1 MYSNNQAGRFLS
13 RKRPEQPINMDTT
26 TEISNTTDSGNNA
39 CVLSDEEIN
48 QAYNMTLHIV
58 SLFVLLVVSFVG
70 ASLSVVSNRVKAL
83 RVNPI
88 VLNLGK
94 FFGSGVVLATGF
106 VHILPDAMETL
117 TDPCLPDSWTVYGA
131 YAGLFAMLGIL
142 GMQLIEFLA
151 HERYRSM
158 TTKHSHTAI
167 GTDVKG
173 PTEKIESDQKAEE
186 LDGASQVNG
195 DIDRANSVHHAHHAH
210 RSHGEHIH
218 AHAHTPEVHYH
229 QHQHLETI
237 QMEPSTTSIEEG
249 EESNHHHHGLALQN
263 NGQSHKISTYL
274 LEFGIALHSVLI
286 GLTLGT
292 ATDSFVALFIALC
305 FHQFFEAIA
314 LGAQIANLK
323 SASIKSAIFMVIFF
337 SLTTP
342 LGIGIGIAIHSGTY
356 NPKSVS
362 YLLSTGI
369 LDSLAA
375 GILIY
380 VAVVNLITAEMG
392 VNAHAFNRLS
402 KRLKFAYFVALYLGV
417 SAMAVIG
424 RWA

>member
-1 MYSNNQAGRFLS
+1 MDSSN
-13 RKRPEQPINMDTT
+13 ET
-26 TEISNTTDSGNNA
+26 SNETSNASGSDNNA
-39 CVLSDEEIN
+39 CFLSDEEIN
-48 QAYNMTLHIV
+48 QAYNLTLHIV
-58 SLFVLLVVSFVG
+58 SVFVLLVVSFVG
-70 ASLSVVSNRVKAL
+70 ASLSVVSNRFKAL
-83 RVNPI
+83 RINPI
-88 VLNLGK
+88 VLNFGK

-117 TDPCLPDSWTVYGA
+117 TDPCLPDSWNVYGA

-151 HERYRSM
+151 HEKYRSM
-158 TTKHSHTAI
+158 TLKHSHGVESTN
-167 GTDVKG
+167 VKA
-173 PTEKIESDQKAEE
+173 PAEKTEE
-186 LDGASQVNG
+186 LDRASQ
-195 DIDRANSVHHAHHAH
+195 ANSDRGRTNSIWHTHH
-210 RSHGEHIH
+210 SHGGH

-229 QHQHLETI
+229 HQHQHSEII
-237 QMEPSTTSIEEG
+237 QVKPPLTSVEEG
-249 EESNHHHHGLALQN
+249 AESNHHHHGLALQN
-263 NGQSHKISTYL
+263 SGHSTKISTYL
-274 LEFGIALHSVLI
+274 LEFGIALHSILI

-342 LGIGIGIAIHSGTY
+342 IGIAIGIGIHSGTY

-369 LDSLAA
+369 LDSFAA

-380 VAVVNLITAEMG
+380 VALVNLITAEMG
-392 VNAHAFNRLS
+392 VNAHGFNRLS

-417 SAMAVIG
+417 AAMAVIG